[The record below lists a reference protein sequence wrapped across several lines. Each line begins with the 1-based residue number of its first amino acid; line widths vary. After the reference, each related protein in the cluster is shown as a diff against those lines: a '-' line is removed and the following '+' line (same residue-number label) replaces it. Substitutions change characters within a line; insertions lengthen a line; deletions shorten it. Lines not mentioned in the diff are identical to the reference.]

1 MEIRFN
7 QHFLGIE
14 NVKIMVV
21 DDNNKIVFLM
31 MQHNEKEDCW
41 LYNSNRKIKRYKFV
55 INDII
60 R

>member
-41 LYNSNRKIKRYKFV
+41 LYNSNRKIK
-55 INDII
+55 
-60 R
+60 

>member
-31 MQHNEKEDCW
+31 TKPRRD
-41 LYNSNRKIKRYKFV
+41 
-55 INDII
+55 
-60 R
+60 